1 MAYDNTNSGALFIND
16 KGDNEKRPDYR
27 GTINIEGVIYKL
39 AGWKRELRDETG
51 KITGKMLSIK
61 AEPKDEAP
69 LAQQMRPPMTQATPV
84 NRGATNH
91 YIDPQDDIEF

>member
-1 MAYDNTNSGALFIND
+1 MAYDNTNTGSLWIND

-51 KITGKMLSIK
+51 KVTGKMLSLK
-61 AEPKDEAP
+61 AEPKEEAP
-69 LAQQMRPPMTQATPV
+69 LAQQMRPPVSRAEPV
-84 NRGATNH
+84 NRGATA

>member
-16 KGDNEKRPDYR
+16 KGDNDKRPDYR

-51 KITGKMLSIK
+51 KVTGKMLSLK
-61 AEPKDEAP
+61 AERKDEAP
-69 LAQQMRPPMTQATPV
+69 LAQQMTPPMSQATPV
-84 NRGATNH
+84 NRGATSH

>member
-51 KITGKMLSIK
+51 KVTGKMLSLK
-61 AEPKDEAP
+61 AERKDEAP
-69 LAQQMRPPMTQATPV
+69 LAQQMRPPVSRAEPV